1 MEEGL
6 LDALI
11 GRLSDLRMMIEN
23 PRSNTQHDRAATAI
37 QCHELALTVKRL
49 KKAGRCGFCG
59 APAPCALHNDL

>member
-1 MEEGL
+1 MEDGL

-11 GRLSDLRMMIEN
+11 GRLSDLRTMIEN

-49 KKAGRCGFCG
+49 KKAGHCGFCG
-59 APAPCALHNDL
+59 GAMPCASHADL